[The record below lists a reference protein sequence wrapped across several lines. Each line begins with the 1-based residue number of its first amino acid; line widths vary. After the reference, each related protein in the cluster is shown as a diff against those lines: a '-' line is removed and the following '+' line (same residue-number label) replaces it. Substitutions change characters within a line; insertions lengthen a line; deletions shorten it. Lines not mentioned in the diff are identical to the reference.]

1 MRTTSRLALWILL
14 LALLPACSRFDLSRY
29 REGDIFISKHGG
41 KTLVVVVDRIAGDTL
56 AGRLYQNDSPIADPH
71 PFTLIAHGNPA
82 KLSISTSSKEIRMTL
97 KNIQQEI
104 LCKYRDGKDKALVM
118 LKPLPIPD
126 TLSYRKQYIDP
137 LFRTKV
143 TKNVVY
149 AHADGYWTSYPD
161 EDKKFVEIYTKR
173 MSELTSMKDQ
183 KLTMDIY
190 EPIDG
195 SANLRPLVVMIHGG
209 AFYNGDKQD
218 EPYVEWC
225 RHYASL
231 GYVAVSVNY
240 RMGFLPHKE
249 AIDKA
254 GYRATQDVNAAIRY
268 LLHNADKYRI
278 DPNRLFT
285 WGTSAGAITALNVAF
300 MQNKNRPESV
310 TEEGPIAKHI
320 PECKETFRVKAVANM
335 WGAVHDTT
343 ILANSPN
350 TSLISF
356 HANEDPIVTYSYG
369 IPFKEMLDFSDKLDI
384 TKHLPQFLKKDDKS
398 GSQNKSKQTASRLT
412 DPLWDFV
419 ISPMYGSACIHDY
432 FKNHGRRSKLFT
444 AKVAIHSLHVDQH
457 RNIIPY
463 FYTIQDSVASFFY
476 SEMYPHPA
484 TLRQDKKDLFLYT
497 LDDQDV
503 AEAHWFVEGGVLL
516 ESSTDHA
523 YVLFFS
529 DQKKHAVR
537 VSGKYKDGAEFCSTR
552 AVP

>member
-1 MRTTSRLALWILL
+1 MRIKSKLALWILL

-29 REGDIFISKHGG
+29 KEGDIFISSHGE
-41 KTLVVVVDRIAGDTL
+41 KTLVVVVDRIMGDTL
-56 AGRLYQNDSPIADPH
+56 AGRFYQNDSPIAAPH
-71 PFTLIAHGNPA
+71 PFTLIAHGKSA
-82 KLSISTSSKEIRMTL
+82 KVSLSSPSKDLRMTL

-104 LCKYRDGKDKALVM
+104 QCHYRDGKIKESMV
-118 LKPLPIPD
+118 LKPLPAPD
-126 TLSYRKQYIDP
+126 LASFRSQYIDP
-137 LFRTKV
+137 IFRTKV

-149 AHADGYWTSYPD
+149 ARAQGYWVSYPD
-161 EDKKFVEIYTKR
+161 EDKSFGEIYIKR
-173 MSELTSMKDQ
+173 MSELTSMKEQ

-195 SANLRPLVVMIHGG
+195 SSSARPLIVMIHGG

-218 EPYVEWC
+218 EPYIEWC

-240 RMGFLPHKE
+240 RMGFLPHKD

-254 GYRATQDVNAAIRY
+254 GYRAVQDVNAAIRY

-278 DPNRLFT
+278 DPDRLFT

-300 MQNKNRPESV
+300 MQDKNRPESV
-310 TEEGPIAKHI
+310 TDEGLITKHI

-350 TSLISF
+350 TSIISF
-356 HANEDPIVTYSYG
+356 HAKEDPIVPYSYG
-369 IPFKEMLDFSDKLDI
+369 IPFKKMLDFSDKLDI
-384 TKHLPQFLKKDDKS
+384 TKFLPQFLKRE
-398 GSQNKSKQTASRLT
+398 NKSKQTASRLT

-432 FKNHGRRSKLFT
+432 FKKHGRHSKLFPPN
-444 AKVAIHSLHVDQH
+444 VATHSLHVDDH

-463 FYTIQDSVASFFY
+463 FYTIQDSVARFFY
-476 SEMYPHPA
+476 SELYPHPA
-484 TLRQDKKDLFLYT
+484 ILRQDKKDLASYT
-497 LDDQDV
+497 LDNHSV
-503 AEAHWFVEGGVLL
+503 AEVHWFVEGGVLL

-523 YVLFFS
+523 KVLFFS
-529 DQKKHAVR
+529 DKKRHTVR
-537 VSGKYKDGAEFCSTR
+537 ASGKYKDGGEFSSTR
-552 AVP
+552 VIP